1 MKELRE
7 ARRLK
12 DEEEKDAAQQEAG
25 ESSCPGGGG
34 GGGAEWREGRGDV
47 SSLLS
52 SIFAKYLKYTRPLPM
67 SLCVYYILSSI
78 QCGCAAMTFHL

>member
-25 ESSCPGGGG
+25 ESSCLGGWGRMEGG
-34 GGGAEWREGRGDV
+34 KR
-47 SSLLS
+47 
-52 SIFAKYLKYTRPLPM
+52 
-67 SLCVYYILSSI
+67 
-78 QCGCAAMTFHL
+78 